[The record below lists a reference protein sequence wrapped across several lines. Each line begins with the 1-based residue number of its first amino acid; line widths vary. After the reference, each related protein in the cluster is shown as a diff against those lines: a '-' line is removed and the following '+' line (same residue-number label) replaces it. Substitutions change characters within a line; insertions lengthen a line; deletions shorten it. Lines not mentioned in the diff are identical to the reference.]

1 MATLIGIVSKVIGQV
16 FAVASDGTRRALVEG
31 DKLFAGDQLSTGA
44 EGAVAVHLQNGQELT
59 LGRGSSMQMTP
70 QLLANHIPH
79 VDSSEAVTPSQAQLT
94 DVQQL
99 QKAIAAGDDP
109 TQTAEATAAGPATT
123 TTGAPGGVQG
133 SGHSFVMLEEVGGRV
148 DPTIG
153 FPTAG
158 FNGIP
163 ELPEERLNADPNNNV
178 VAADAPVVPPVTPEV
193 PEVPN
198 NPVTLDG
205 LSVANGELTVNEANL
220 ADGSA
225 RNPGALTQS
234 GSFTVNAPDGLS
246 SLSIG
251 GINVISGGVAAGF
264 PQSIT
269 TLLGSTLTVT
279 GYNPA
284 TGVVSYSYTLN
295 GAETHASGEGAN
307 AVGEHFTVVAGDSN
321 GDSAT
326 GSLDIN
332 ITDDVPQ
339 AIDDGNGVA
348 SETLLTLN
356 GNVLT
361 NDVQG
366 ADRVP
371 VGENSGP
378 ITPGTF
384 IGTYGTLVLNAN
396 GTYTYTLNTSDADF
410 KALHGGGDGTETF
423 TYTLTDADGDSST
436 ANLVLQIHN
445 NDDPDTIGGLNLGGP
460 ELTVFEKNL
469 GDGSAPDA
477 TALTQNGTFTFTA
490 LDGITTLTV
499 GGIAVVS
506 GGVAAGFPQSI
517 TTPLGNTLTITSFDL
532 ATGVVNYSYTLN
544 DNEAHATANGANA
557 LPEQFDVTLVDDNGT
572 TATGSLDVNIV
583 DDLPQGVNDSNASTA
598 SETLLT
604 LNGNV
609 LTNDVQGA
617 DRLTVGENA
626 GPITPGT
633 FTGTYGTLVLN
644 ANGTYTYTLN
654 TSDADFKAL
663 HGGGDGTET
672 FTYTITDSDGDSS
685 TANLVLQIH
694 NNDDPVTIG
703 GLNVEGGELTV
714 FEKNLGDGSAPDATA
729 LTQNGTFTVT
739 ALDGVTSLTVGG
751 IAVVTAGVAAGFP
764 QSITTPLGSTLT
776 ITGFNAA
783 TGIVSYS
790 YTLVDNEAHAT
801 ANGANTLPEQFAVTL
816 VDDNGT
822 TATGSLDV
830 NIVDDLPQ
838 GVNDSNAS
846 TASETLLTLNGN
858 VLTNDVQGA
867 DRVTVGENAGP
878 ITPGT
883 FTGTYGT
890 LVLNA
895 NGTYTYTL
903 NTSDADFK
911 ALHGGGDGTE
921 TFTYTI
927 TDSDGDSS
935 TANLVLQIHNNDDPV
950 TIGGL
955 NVEGGELTVFEKNL
969 GDGSA
974 PDATALTQ
982 NGTFTVSALDGVTSL
997 TVGGIAVVTAGVA
1010 AGFPQSITTPLG
1022 STLTITGF
1030 NAATGVVSYSY
1041 TLNDNEA
1048 HATANGAN
1056 TLPEQFAVTV
1066 VDDNGTTATGSLD
1079 VNIVD
1084 DLPQGVND
1092 SNASTASE
1100 TLLTLNG
1107 NVLTNDV
1114 QGADRVTVGENAGP
1128 VTPGTFTG
1136 TYGTLVL
1143 NANGTYTYT
1152 LNTSDADFKALHGGG
1167 DGTETF
1173 TYTITDS
1180 DGDSS
1185 TANLVLQIHNNDDP
1199 VTIGGLN
1206 VEGGEL
1212 TVFEKNLGDGSNPD
1226 TPALTQSG
1234 TFTVTALDGVTT
1246 LTVGGIAVVTAGVA
1260 AGFPQSITT
1269 PLGSTLTITGFNA
1282 ATGVVSYSY
1291 TLNDNEAH
1299 ATANGANTLPE
1310 QFAVTVVD
1318 DNGTTATGS
1327 LDVNIVDDLPQ
1338 GVNDSNASTASET
1351 LLTLNGNVLTN
1362 DVQGADRV
1370 TVGENAGPITPGTF
1384 TGTYGTLV
1392 LNANGTYTYTLNTS
1406 DADFKA
1412 LHGGGDGTETFT
1424 YTITDSDGDSS
1435 TANLVL
1441 QIHNNDDPVTI
1452 GGLNVEGGEL
1462 TVFEKNLGDGS
1473 NPDTPALTQSGTF
1486 TVTALDGVS
1495 TLTVG
1500 GISVVTGGVA
1510 AGFPQSITTP
1520 LGSTLTITG
1529 FNAATGVV
1537 SYSYTLND
1545 NEAHATAN
1553 GANTLPEQFAVTV
1566 VDDNGTT
1573 ATGSLDV
1580 NIVDDLP
1587 QGVNDSNTSTA
1598 SETLLTLNGN
1608 VLTNDV
1614 QGADRVTVGENAGPI
1629 TPGTFTGTYGTLVLN
1644 ANGTYTYT
1652 LNTSD
1657 ADFKAL
1663 HGGGDGTETFTYTI
1677 TDSDGD
1683 SSTANLVLQIH
1694 NNDDPVTIGG
1704 LNVEGGELTVFE
1716 KNLGDGSAPDAT
1728 VLTQNGSFTVTA
1740 LDGVT
1745 SLTVGGIAV
1754 VTAGV
1759 AAGFPQSI
1767 TTPLG
1772 STLTITGFNAATGVV
1787 SYSYTLNDNEAHA
1800 TANGANTLP
1809 EQFAVTVVD
1818 DNGTTATG
1826 SLDVNIVDDL
1836 PQGVNDSNT
1845 STASETLLTLN
1856 GNVLTNDVQG
1866 ADRVTVGENAG
1877 PITPGTFT
1885 GTYGTLVLNANGT
1898 YTYTL
1903 STSDA
1908 DFKALHGGGNGS
1920 ETFTYTITDS
1930 DGDSSTANL
1939 VLQIHNND
1947 DPVTLQGLNVY
1958 GGELTVYE
1966 KNLGDGSNPNP
1977 SALTQS
1983 GTFTVTALDGV
1994 TTLTVGGI
2002 AVVTGGVA
2010 AGFPQS
2016 ITTPLGSTLTIT
2028 GFNAATGVVSYSYT
2042 LNDNETHANA
2052 NGANT
2057 LPEQFTVTAV
2067 DDNGTTATGNLD
2079 VNIVDDLPKGVN
2091 DSNGTASETQ
2101 LTLNGNVL
2109 TNDVQGADRVTVGEN
2124 AGPITP
2130 GTFTG
2135 TYGTLVLNANGT
2147 YTYTLS
2153 TSDADFKALHGGGN
2167 GSETFTYTIT
2177 DSDGDSST
2185 ANLVLQI
2192 HNNDDPV
2199 TLQGLNVYG
2208 GELTVYE
2215 KNLGDGSNP
2224 NPSAL
2229 TQSGTFTVTALDGV
2243 TTLTVGGIAV
2253 VTGGVAAGFPQSIT
2267 TPLGSTL
2274 TITGFNAATGVVSYS
2289 YTLNDN
2295 ETHANANGANTL
2307 PEQFAVT
2314 VVDDNGTTA
2323 TGSLDVNIVDDLPQG
2338 VNDSNT
2344 STASETLLTLNGN
2357 VLTNDVQ
2364 GADRV
2369 TVGENAGPITP
2380 GTFTGTYGTLVLNA
2394 NGTYTYTL
2402 STSDADFKALHG
2414 GGNGSET
2421 FTYTIT
2427 DSDGDS
2433 STANLVLQI
2442 HNNDDP
2448 VTLQGLNV
2456 YGGELTVYE
2465 KNLSDGSAPST
2476 SALTQSGTFTVT
2488 ALDGVTTLTVGGI
2501 SVVTGGVAA
2510 GFPQSI
2516 TTPLGSTLT
2525 ITGFNAA
2532 TGVVSYSYTLNDN
2545 ETHANA
2551 NGANTLPE
2559 QFTVTA
2565 VDDNGTTAT
2574 GNLDVNIVDDLPKG
2588 VNDSN
2593 GTASET
2599 QLTLNGNVLTNDVQG
2614 ADRVTVG
2621 ENAGP
2626 ITPGTFTGTYGTLV
2640 LNANGTYTYTLSTS
2654 DADFKALHGGGNGS
2668 ETFTYTITD
2677 SDGDSSTAN
2686 LVLQIHNN
2694 DDPVT
2699 LQGLNVYGG
2708 ELTVYEKNL
2717 GDGTHPDTPA
2727 LSQSGT
2733 FTVTALDGLQ
2743 TLTVGT
2749 LTVISGGV
2757 VAGFPQTATTPL
2769 GSTLTITGF
2778 NAATGVISYTYTLN
2792 DNEAHP
2798 AAEGANS
2805 LTENFNV
2812 VATDTDGDVA
2822 NGQIN
2827 VNIIDDL
2834 PTANPDTDSVQEGGT
2849 VSGNVLDNDIAGAD
2863 GPAATGAVVGV
2874 RAGSDTSTPALDG
2887 LNTPINGTYGYLTL
2901 DANGNAVYHS
2911 TPNAVSGPGAVDVF
2925 TYTVRDSDGDES
2937 TTTITI
2943 DVYNSCLKAVS
2954 DNDVTVY
2961 EKALDLGKDGQDLVA
2976 GTVIGSDPTNTGE
2989 TASGTL
2995 VGSVTH
3001 AVGAITYA
3009 LVGTHVGEFGQI
3021 QLNANGTYTYT
3032 LTTPPSTTPHANDG
3046 PNVMHETF
3054 TYQAT
3059 DSLGNIVTSTIV
3071 VDIVDDVPKAMND
3084 SNASTAS
3091 ETTLSLSGNVFNN
3104 DVIGADKVALGLN
3117 AGPVT
3122 PGTFTGT
3129 YGTLVLNANGTYT
3142 YTLSTSDAD
3151 FKALHGGGNGTETFT
3166 YTITDSDGDISTAN
3180 LVLNVHNND
3189 DLVTLN
3195 GLDVY
3200 GGELTVYEKN
3210 LGDGTTP
3217 NISALTQS
3225 GTFTVTALDGLQTL
3239 TVGTLTVISGGV
3251 VAGFPQTATTPLGS
3265 TLTITG
3271 FNPVTGVLSYS
3282 YTLNDNEAHATASGA
3297 NSLTEN
3303 FNVVATDTDGDI
3315 ANGQIN
3321 VNIVDDLPG
3330 AKPDSSSV
3338 TEGGT
3343 VNISVL
3349 GNDISGAD
3357 GPATVVGVRAGSN
3370 TSTSAVGGLGNQI
3383 TGAYGYLTLDANGN
3397 AVYHA
3402 NPNSVGPAGAT
3413 DTFTYTVRDTDGDE
3427 STTTITVNVANS
3439 IIKANPDSDVTVY
3452 EKALDLSKD
3461 GQDLAA
3467 GTVTGSDPGNSGET
3481 SSGTLV
3487 GSVSGASGALT
3498 YTLVGS
3504 ATGTY
3509 GQILLNAD
3517 GSYTYTLTSAPKTS
3531 PNANDGP
3538 NSLSE
3543 SFTYKATDASGNS
3556 STSTIVVNIVD
3567 DVPKAVAADRSVAAV
3582 EIDSNLLIVL
3592 DVSGSMVD
3600 PSGVPGL
3607 SRLEL
3612 AKQAISALLDKYD
3625 DLGDV
3630 KVQLV
3635 TFSSSATDRTS
3646 VWVDVAT
3653 AKTLLTGLTADG
3665 GTNYDAAV
3673 ATMKTAFNTSGK
3685 LTGAQN
3691 VGYFFSDGKPTS
3703 GQEIGTSDET
3713 SLKAFLDANNIK
3725 NYAIGLG
3732 SGVSNANLNPLA
3744 YDGSSHTDTNA
3755 VVVTD
3760 LNQLNS
3766 VLSGTVIGAPVTG
3779 SLLGEGGTF
3788 GADGGFI
3795 KTITVDG
3802 TTYTY
3807 DPAGNGSLNFSGAA
3821 NHGTFNT
3828 ANNTL
3833 SIATN
3838 NSGTLLVNLDSGE
3851 YTYISQK
3858 TTAVVIT
3865 ENIGFTVSDNDGDL
3879 SSSTL
3884 TIKVIPNAP
3893 PVATDDHVITNVL
3906 EGTVVVPGE
3915 LLLAND
3921 TDPNGD
3927 PLSANPTSFNT
3938 GWVAR
3943 GAEFTGLTQ
3952 VPNFTGS
3959 SAQALTLARSAFVAN
3974 AAAMTAVLVVS
3985 GALGSVGNSNYD
3997 DRITVN
4003 LKDGETLHLNH
4014 DLAAGRIAMEYSIN
4028 GGAFTPI
4035 ADGGMITATSDATYQ
4050 IHISNIPN
4058 SSSGGN
4064 GSETYKLTMTVNYSE
4079 AHDIAPD
4086 YHGTYTANDNHGGSD
4101 SANVTISYQDGHTL
4115 TGTGGDD
4122 VLVAGAGSNVINAGG
4137 GNDVLTAGSGNN
4149 ELHGDAGNDLL
4160 FSGPG
4165 NDTLDGGTGID
4176 TASYAHAT
4184 AGVTVNLSLLGGQN
4198 TLGAGTDILTGIE
4211 NLTGSNFNDTL
4222 TGDNTG
4228 NVITGGLGNDVLN
4241 GGGGDDLLIG
4251 GLGNN
4256 TLSGGAGADTFQWLK
4271 GNSGH
4276 DVITDF
4282 TPGTDKLDLSQ
4293 LLQGENGTTASLD
4306 DYLHFTVTGSGPST
4320 VTSIDVS
4327 AMAGA
4332 APNQTID
4339 LAGVD
4344 LASHYGVTPGAG
4356 GVIAGGHDT
4365 ATIING
4371 MLNDHSLKVDT
4382 V

>member
-94 DVQQL
+94 DVEQL

-109 TQTAEATAAGPATT
+109 TQTAEATAAGPAT

-178 VAADAPVVPPVTPEV
+178 VAADAPVVPPVT

-269 TLLGSTLTVT
+269 TPLGSTLTVT

-572 TATGSLDVNIV
+572 TATGSLDVNI
-583 DDLPQGVNDSNASTA
+583 
-598 SETLLT
+598 
-604 LNGNV
+604 
-609 LTNDVQGA
+609 
-617 DRLTVGENA
+617 
-626 GPITPGT
+626 I
-633 FTGTYGTLVLN
+633 
-644 ANGTYTYTLN
+644 
-654 TSDADFKAL
+654 
-663 HGGGDGTET
+663 
-672 FTYTITDSDGDSS
+672 
-685 TANLVLQIH
+685 
-694 NNDDPVTIG
+694 
-703 GLNVEGGELTV
+703 
-714 FEKNLGDGSAPDATA
+714 
-729 LTQNGTFTVT
+729 
-739 ALDGVTSLTVGG
+739 
-751 IAVVTAGVAAGFP
+751 
-764 QSITTPLGSTLT
+764 
-776 ITGFNAA
+776 
-783 TGIVSYS
+783 
-790 YTLVDNEAHAT
+790 
-801 ANGANTLPEQFAVTL
+801 
-816 VDDNGT
+816 
-822 TATGSLDV
+822 
-830 NIVDDLPQ
+830 DDLPQ

-935 TANLVLQIHNNDDPV
+935 TANLVLQVHNNDDPV

-955 NVEGGELTVFEKNL
+955 NVTGGELTVFEKNL

-982 NGTFTVSALDGVTSL
+982 NGSFTVTALDGVTSL
-997 TVGGIAVVTAGVA
+997 TVGGIAVVTAGVT

-1030 NAATGVVSYSY
+1030 NATTGVVSYSY

-1084 DLPQGVND
+1084 DLPQGV
-1092 SNASTASE
+1092 S
-1100 TLLTLNG
+1100 
-1107 NVLTNDV
+1107 
-1114 QGADRVTVGENAGP
+1114 
-1128 VTPGTFTG
+1128 
-1136 TYGTLVL
+1136 
-1143 NANGTYTYT
+1143 
-1152 LNTSDADFKALHGGG
+1152 
-1167 DGTETF
+1167 
-1173 TYTITDS
+1173 
-1180 DGDSS
+1180 
-1185 TANLVLQIHNNDDP
+1185 
-1199 VTIGGLN
+1199 
-1206 VEGGEL
+1206 
-1212 TVFEKNLGDGSNPD
+1212 
-1226 TPALTQSG
+1226 
-1234 TFTVTALDGVTT
+1234 
-1246 LTVGGIAVVTAGVA
+1246 
-1260 AGFPQSITT
+1260 
-1269 PLGSTLTITGFNA
+1269 
-1282 ATGVVSYSY
+1282 
-1291 TLNDNEAH
+1291 
-1299 ATANGANTLPE
+1299 
-1310 QFAVTVVD
+1310 
-1318 DNGTTATGS
+1318 
-1327 LDVNIVDDLPQ
+1327 
-1338 GVNDSNASTASET
+1338 
-1351 LLTLNGNVLTN
+1351 
-1362 DVQGADRV
+1362 
-1370 TVGENAGPITPGTF
+1370 
-1384 TGTYGTLV
+1384 
-1392 LNANGTYTYTLNTS
+1392 
-1406 DADFKA
+1406 
-1412 LHGGGDGTETFT
+1412 
-1424 YTITDSDGDSS
+1424 
-1435 TANLVL
+1435 
-1441 QIHNNDDPVTI
+1441 
-1452 GGLNVEGGEL
+1452 
-1462 TVFEKNLGDGS
+1462 
-1473 NPDTPALTQSGTF
+1473 
-1486 TVTALDGVS
+1486 
-1495 TLTVG
+1495 
-1500 GISVVTGGVA
+1500 
-1510 AGFPQSITTP
+1510 
-1520 LGSTLTITG
+1520 
-1529 FNAATGVV
+1529 
-1537 SYSYTLND
+1537 
-1545 NEAHATAN
+1545 
-1553 GANTLPEQFAVTV
+1553 
-1566 VDDNGTT
+1566 
-1573 ATGSLDV
+1573 
-1580 NIVDDLP
+1580 
-1587 QGVNDSNTSTA
+1587 DSNTSTA

-1694 NNDDPVTIGG
+1694 NNDDPITVGG

-1728 VLTQNGSFTVTA
+1728 ALTQNGTFTVTA

-1787 SYSYTLNDNEAHA
+1787 SYSYTLNDNETHA
-1800 TANGANTLP
+1800 NANGANTLP
-1809 EQFAVTVVD
+1809 EQFTVTAVD

-1826 SLDVNIVDDL
+1826 NLDVNIVDDL
-1836 PQGVNDSNT
+1836 PKGVNDSNG
-1845 STASETLLTLN
+1845 TASETQLTLN

-1877 PITPGTFT
+1877 PITPGTFS

-1966 KNLGDGSNPNP
+1966 KNLGDGSAPST

-2224 NPSAL
+2224 DTPAL

-2307 PEQFAVT
+2307 PEQFTVT
-2314 VVDDNGTTA
+2314 AVDDNGTTA
-2323 TGSLDVNIVDDLPQG
+2323 TGNLDVNIVDDLPKG
-2338 VNDSNT
+2338 VNDSNG
-2344 STASETLLTLNGN
+2344 TASETQLTLNGNVLTNDVQGADRVTVGENAGPITPGTFTGTYGTLVLNANGTYTYTLSTSDADFKALHGGGNGSETFTYTITDSDGDSSTANLVLQIHNNDDPVTLQGLNVYGGELTVYEKNLGDGSNPDTPALTQSGTFTVTALDGVTTLTVGGISVVTGGVAAGFPQSITTPLGSTLTITGFNAATGVVSYSYTLNDNETHANANGANTLPEQFTVTAVDDNGTTATGNLDVNIVDDLPKGVNDSNGTASETQLTLNGNVLTNDVQGADRVTVGENAGPITPGTFTGTYGTLVLNANGTYTYTLNTSDADFKALHGGGDGTETFTYTITDSDGDSSTANLVLQIHNNDDPVTIGGLNVEGGELTVFEKNLGDGSAPDATALTQNGTFTVTALDGVTSLTVGGISVVTGGVAAGFPQSITTPLGSTLTITGFNAATGVVSYSYTLNDNETHANANGANTLPEQFTVTAVDDNGTTATGNLDVNIVDDLPKGVNDSNGTASETQLTLNGN

-2501 SVVTGGVAA
+2501 AVVTGGVAA

-2778 NAATGVISYTYTLN
+2778 NPVTGVISYTYTLN

-2798 AAEGANS
+2798 AADGANS

-2834 PTANPDTDSVQEGGT
+2834 PTAKPDTDSVQEGGT

-2911 TPNAVSGPGAVDVF
+2911 TPNAVSGPDAVDVF

-3071 VDIVDDVPKAMND
+3071 VDIVDDVPKAIND
-3084 SNASTAS
+3084 SNLGTAS

-3142 YTLSTSDAD
+3142 YTLAPNDAD
-3151 FKALHGGGNGTETFT
+3151 FKALHGGGNGSETFT

-3251 VAGFPQTATTPLGS
+3251 VASFPQTATTPLGS

-3653 AKTLLTGLTADG
+3653 AKTLLIGLTANG

-3673 ATMKTAFNTSGK
+3673 ATMKTAFTTSGK

-3691 VGYFFSDGKPTS
+3691 VGYFFSDGKPTD

-3893 PVATDDHVITNVL
+3893 PVAADDNVITNVL
-3906 EGTVVVPGE
+3906 SGNIVVPGE

-3927 PLSANPTSFNT
+3927 QLSATPTSFNT

-3943 GAEFTGLTQ
+3943 GADFVGVTQ
-3952 VPNFTGS
+3952 NYNFTGN
-3959 SAQALTLARSAFVAN
+3959 ATAVNIARSAFVADT
-3974 AAAMTAVLVVS
+3974 AAMTAMLIVS
-3985 GALGSVGNSNYD
+3985 GALGSVGGSTAD
-3997 DRITVN
+3997 DFITVT
-4003 LKDGETLHLNH
+4003 LKDGETLNLNH
-4014 DLAAGRIAMEYSIN
+4014 DLAAGRIAMEYSVN
-4028 GGAFTPI
+4028 GGGYIPI
-4035 ADGGMITATSDATYQ
+4035 GDNQIIPATGGGTYQ

-4064 GSETYKLTMTVNYSE
+4064 GSETYKLTMTVNYAD

-4256 TLSGGAGADTFQWLK
+4256 TLSGGAGVDTFQWLK